1 MQGSILTNS
10 VLGCNAFIDN
20 DCTIENS
27 LIMGNDTYTNEPSR
41 RRLLRRQD
49 RRNAVATLGGTAGV
63 LLAGCRATET
73 ACDTSHLVADSRNAR
88 L

>member
-1 MQGSILTNS
+1 MQGSILSNS

-41 RRLLRRQD
+41 RRSREKGEVVLGIGMHLF
-49 RRNAVATLGGTAGV
+49 NAIAF
-63 LLAGCRATET
+63 
-73 ACDTSHLVADSRNAR
+73 S
-88 L
+88 